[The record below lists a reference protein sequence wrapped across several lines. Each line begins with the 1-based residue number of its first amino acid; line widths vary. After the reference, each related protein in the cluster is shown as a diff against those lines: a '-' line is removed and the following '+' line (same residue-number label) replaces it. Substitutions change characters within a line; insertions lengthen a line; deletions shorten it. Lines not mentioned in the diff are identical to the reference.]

1 MNNEIKK
8 GLIGVISDETKISEV
23 MPDINSLTYRGYAV
37 QELCEK
43 CNFEE
48 VAYLIL
54 NGDLPNKNELSEF
67 KKIEKNNREISDSL
81 KSIIKNYPKKA
92 HPMDTTRTSISHMGL
107 EDPDASNNSKEAN
120 MRKSLRL
127 LAKVS
132 TAVAAN
138 FRVRKGQDI
147 IAVSYTHLTLPTSG

>member
-54 NGDLPNKNELSEF
+54 NLSL
-67 KKIEKNNREISDSL
+67 IHI
-81 KSIIKNYPKKA
+81 
-92 HPMDTTRTSISHMGL
+92 
-107 EDPDASNNSKEAN
+107 
-120 MRKSLRL
+120 
-127 LAKVS
+127 
-132 TAVAAN
+132 
-138 FRVRKGQDI
+138 
-147 IAVSYTHLTLPTSG
+147 

>member
-1 MNNEIKK
+1 MNSEIKK

-23 MPDINSLTYRGYAV
+23 MPDINSLTYRGYTV

-54 NGDLPNKNELSEF
+54 NNDLPNKDELTKF
-67 KKIEKNNREISDSL
+67 KKDEKNNRKISDSL

-92 HPMDTTRTSISHMGL
+92 HPMDTTQNI
-107 EDPDASNNSKEAN
+107 N
-120 MRKSLRL
+120 KSYGIRRSRYI
-127 LAKVS
+127 K
-132 TAVAAN
+132 
-138 FRVRKGQDI
+138 
-147 IAVSYTHLTLPTSG
+147 

>member
-23 MPDINSLTYRGYAV
+23 MPDINSLTYRGYTV

-54 NGDLPNKNELSEF
+54 NDDLPNKKQLSPRRFAFMRVEIQDLIES
-67 KKIEKNNREISDSL
+67 KKNG
-81 KSIIKNYPKKA
+81 NY
-92 HPMDTTRTSISHMGL
+92 
-107 EDPDASNNSKEAN
+107 
-120 MRKSLRL
+120 
-127 LAKVS
+127 
-132 TAVAAN
+132 
-138 FRVRKGQDI
+138 
-147 IAVSYTHLTLPTSG
+147 